1 MLCALPKLHKL
12 NIVHNDLHMSNVLV
26 SIDDHEN
33 IKVMFIDFELS
44 LKDKLNTDKLIEC
57 YKQYNPNEISCMMEV
72 LFYQDPTHSPL
83 IGNKLMTIE
92 NDTLFN
98 NIKCIFKDENL
109 INLKHID
116 YKKRLLLKQY
126 GKYSKT
132 IKSINSMR
140 LKCSE
145 CPHPDGK
152 KTMHSLR
159 HATSVALA
167 SRFTSC

>member
-1 MLCALPKLHKL
+1 M
-12 NIVHNDLHMSNVLV
+12 
-26 SIDDHEN
+26 
-33 IKVMFIDFELS
+33 
-44 LKDKLNTDKLIEC
+44 
-57 YKQYNPNEISCMMEV
+57 
-72 LFYQDPTHSPL
+72 LFYQDPTHNPL
-83 IGNKLMTIE
+83 IGNKLRPIE
-92 NDTLFN
+92 NGTLFN

-159 HATSVALA
+159 HATSVARCSCSCSCRCKLVHVGSLWLCGPLRSPRVLPPVLLVLLA
-167 SRFTSC
+167 SPACPPVLLVPLWIPLCVLRCPWCLLDPTVV